1 MKVVLNFISFQR
13 ACGLSRRCWE
23 LGMSLMSTLIKKI
36 LHILH
41 IKGQKQQQIKAL
53 HFSNASF
60 SKSGSYSMFSIYML
74 YIFYQYTSHLL
85 PKQCQLNHLPQI
97 LLIMF
102 WQNVDFIVVPICKFV
117 CVFLISATC
126 RWFLGLLQVFC
137 DVISLFLIAL

>member
-1 MKVVLNFISFQR
+1 MRIIQEMLRTGDEFDVNINQKNLTYLTYKR
-13 ACGLSRRCWE
+13 
-23 LGMSLMSTLIKKI
+23 TKTTTD
-36 LHILH
+36 
-41 IKGQKQQQIKAL
+41 KGFTFLKCI
-53 HFSNASF
+53 F
-60 SKSGSYSMFSIYML
+60 SKSGSYSMSSIYML

>member
-1 MKVVLNFISFQR
+1 MRIIQEMLRTGDEFDVNINQ
-13 ACGLSRRCWE
+13 
-23 LGMSLMSTLIKKI
+23 KI